1 MARFIY
7 SRIPEYDPSVCP
19 FCFATVTQSCPRC
32 GHGAWFYLVSMT
44 APSLSI
50 EIRGQ
55 RSIDIELPCRSL
67 EAVAEVNRRSIAGIE
82 LPLSLEA
89 VCGAALSSGRF
100 DALLASARAA
110 EFAPVRG
117 VALALVARAAARAGS
132 IDQSWSAAREAVG
145 ALDAFTYE
153 HHFKTFPY
161 ELDWDW
167 RAFQGAYFDALCEAV
182 GRIAAVD
189 RPGGLRDV
197 IEEIRRIAGVGHQ
210 SVPVVLAAM
219 ADAAAGRGQLEIL
232 LEAVRSAP
240 HGSPRSRGL
249 VAVAQAAARAGRADL
264 ARAAVESIGDGP
276 SRGRAPLLSDDSVE
290 DLGSVSIGE
299 GPSREQA
306 LAAVAEAAAQTG
318 RASHRE
324 PAENA
329 TDVSGPIDRFLELL
343 EDRGIKEIEIDLRQ
357 VDLLTEVQ
365 FATLA
370 RLDHQLGPTGRLRL
384 GEVREA
390 PLAAFRVMGW
400 DQDLQLLSPGQ
411 LPSRGRSITPIQRSS
426 SRDEGAIDPCLKA
439 ILAGVSPPSDM
450 DPSILRIESRVIG
463 SLAIPTGS
471 IVACDPYYLR
481 TDAFSRLAPR
491 GEFPV
496 RLYIA
501 HYHGDQRIAAAALEF
516 GEGIPDQW
524 EQADVVSGVDAGTS
538 CFTDRTTAE
547 RLALICQQETSWQ
560 DDIMTREMAETDVLG
575 TCSYAMIRV
584 PPDSAPSLACFS
596 SGWGDGAYASYWG
609 LRGGEI
615 TRLVTDFGL
624 VGRLR

>member
-1 MARFIY
+1 MATFIY

-19 FCFATVTQSCPRC
+19 FCSATVIQSCPRC

-44 APSLSI
+44 APSLRI

-55 RSIDIELPCRSL
+55 RSIDKLPCLSL
-67 EAVAEVNRRSIAGIE
+67 EAVAEVNRRSIEGIE

-100 DALLASARAA
+100 DALLASARSA

-145 ALDAFTYE
+145 SLDAFTYE

-182 GRIAAVD
+182 KRIAAVD
-189 RPGGLRDV
+189 RPGGLPDV
-197 IEEIRRIAGVGHQ
+197 IEEIRRIAGAGHQ

-232 LEAVRSAP
+232 LDAVRSAP

-249 VAVAQAAARAGRADL
+249 VAVAQAAARAGRAEL

-276 SRGRAPLLSDDSVE
+276 SRGRAPLLSDDSVD
-290 DLGSVSIGE
+290 DLWTESIGE
-299 GPSREQA
+299 WPSREQA
-306 LAAVAEAAAQTG
+306 LAAVAEAAAQAG
-318 RASHRE
+318 RAPHGE

-343 EDRGIKEIEIDLRQ
+343 EDRGIQEIEIDLRQ

-384 GEVREA
+384 AEVREA
-390 PLAAFRVMGW
+390 PLAALRVMGW
-400 DQDLQLLSPGQ
+400 DQGFELLSPGQ
-411 LPSRGRSITPIQRSS
+411 VPSRGRSITPIQRSS

-471 IVACDPYYLR
+471 IVACDPYHLR
-481 TDAFSRLAPR
+481 THPFSRLAPR

-496 RLYIA
+496 RLYL
-501 HYHGDQRIAAAALEF
+501 YCNSF
-516 GEGIPDQW
+516 W
-524 EQADVVSGVDAGTS
+524 DVRACAWLCNKGLFELINWARYERNELKAESGRNPLKQVVYP
-538 CFTDRTTAE
+538 R
-547 RLALICQQETSWQ
+547 
-560 DDIMTREMAETDVLG
+560 
-575 TCSYAMIRV
+575 
-584 PPDSAPSLACFS
+584 S
-596 SGWGDGAYASYWG
+596 SGEK
-609 LRGGEI
+609 L
-615 TRLVTDFGL
+615 LQ
-624 VGRLR
+624 